1 MNLDL
6 LSALHWARPQLLW
19 ALCVLPLIALWAW
32 RRGRDAGRWQHAV
45 DPHLLPHLLQASGKG
60 ARRWPWTLLLGWTL
74 AVLALAGPGWKQQ
87 AQPLLQPQSPLVVV
101 LDLSTR
107 ITATDLPP
115 SRLLQARAKLG
126 SLLQQREGGQLALV
140 VYADDAYTVAPLT
153 DDVANIALYLDA
165 LSPQVMPVDGQRTDR
180 ALDWATRLLQRSG
193 MRAGQVLLL
202 TDSAD
207 AAAIDA
213 ARQAHGQGVQVSV
226 IGLGTTTGAA
236 YRDTRGQISNAA
248 LDEASLRRLADAGGG
263 RYQRLARD
271 TADLRALDLLRADR
285 SVGESEQGSVRQ
297 WLDQGYW
304 LLPPLMLLALLAFRR
319 RSAVLS
325 VLLLIG
331 AAGLQPT
338 PVLAQAGASAA
349 PQAAPQAGARSGL
362 WLRDDQRRQQQLE
375 QGVQAYH
382 AGDFSTA
389 ARTFEGVQTAE
400 GWYNLGNARARQG
413 DLDGAVQAYDHAL
426 SRRPGMPDAVANRAV
441 VDAARKRRPP
451 PSPKDGKSPPS
462 QGGNSKPPPQG
473 QGQAQPPAS
482 GQPSSTGK
490 GAPKP
495 GEPGQPPPAGAP
507 SDKPA
512 QGEAARQPP
521 VDPQAQARADAEQRQ
536 RMQQAVQQGN
546 EGKDGKDGKDGKQPA
561 RRSDG
566 RTPQQRE
573 QQQAVEAWMRR
584 VPDRPGDL
592 LRAKFQLENERRK
605 QEGP

>member
-6 LSALHWARPQLLW
+6 FATVHWARPQLLW
-19 ALCVLPLIALWAW
+19 ALCVLPLIAVWAW
-32 RRGRDAGRWQHAV
+32 RRGRDAGRWQQAV
-45 DPHLLPHLLQASGKG
+45 DPHLLPHLLQAAGKG
-60 ARRWPWTLLLGWTL
+60 ARRWPWALLLGWTL

-107 ITATDLPP
+107 ITTTDLPP
-115 SRLLQARAKLG
+115 SRLLQARAKLA

-165 LSPQVMPVDGQRTDR
+165 LSPQVMPADGQRTDR
-180 ALDWATRLLQRSG
+180 ALDWATQLLQRSG

-202 TDSAD
+202 TDNAD
-207 AAAIDA
+207 AAAIEA
-213 ARQAHGQGVQVSV
+213 ARQARSQGMQVSV
-226 IGLGTTTGAA
+226 IGLGTTSGAA
-236 YRDTRGQISNAA
+236 YRDARGQIANAA
-248 LDEASLRRLADAGGG
+248 LDESSLRRLADAGGG
-263 RYQRLARD
+263 RYQRLASD

-285 SVGESEQGSVRQ
+285 SVGESEHGAVRQ

-304 LLPPLMLLALLAFRR
+304 LLPVLMLLALLAFRR
-319 RSAVLS
+319 RSALLS
-325 VLLLIG
+325 VLLLVSV
-331 AAGLQPT
+331 AGLQPQ
-338 PVLAQAGASAA
+338 PVQAQGQGAPSAKPEAG
-349 PQAAPQAGARSGL
+349 GRSSF
-362 WLRDDQRRQQQLE
+362 WLREDQRRQQRLE

-382 AGDFSTA
+382 SGDFDGA
-389 ARTFEGVQTAE
+389 ARTFEGVQSAE

-441 VDAARKRRPP
+441 VDAARKRKPP
-451 PSPKDGKSPPS
+451 PSPKDGKSPSS
-462 QGGNSKPPPQG
+462 QDGKGKTPPPG
-473 QGQAQPPAS
+473 QGKSQSPAPSS
-482 GQPSSTGK
+482 GQPSAAGQ
-490 GAPKP
+490 GAPQQGDP
-495 GEPGQPPPAGAP
+495 APPSPP
-507 SDKPA
+507 SDSASKGTG
-512 QGEAARQPP
+512 QGDPPQQAAA
-521 VDPQAQARADAEQRQ
+521 DPQAQARADAEQRQ

-546 EGKDGKDGKDGKQPA
+546 EGKDGKEGKQPA
-561 RRSDG
+561 QRSDG

>member
-6 LSALHWARPQLLW
+6 FAAVHWARPQLLW

-32 RRGRDAGRWQHAV
+32 RRGRDAGRWQQAV

-60 ARRWPWTLLLGWTL
+60 ARRWPWALLLGWTL

-107 ITATDLPP
+107 ITTTDLPP
-115 SRLLQARAKLG
+115 SRLLQARAKLA
-126 SLLQQREGGQLALV
+126 SLLQQRQGGQLALV

-165 LSPQVMPVDGQRTDR
+165 LSPQVMPADGQRTDR
-180 ALDWATRLLQRSG
+180 ALDWATQLLQRSG
-193 MRAGQVLLL
+193 MRAGQVLVL
-202 TDSAD
+202 TDNAD

-213 ARQAHGQGVQVSV
+213 ARQARSQGVQVSV
-226 IGLGTTTGAA
+226 IGLGTATGAA
-236 YRDTRGQISNAA
+236 YRDARGQIANAA
-248 LDEASLRRLADAGGG
+248 LDEASLRRMAEAGGG
-263 RYQRLARD
+263 RYQRLASD

-285 SVGESEQGSVRQ
+285 SVGESEHGAVRQ

-304 LLPPLMLLALLAFRR
+304 LLPALMLLALLAFRR

-325 VLLLIG
+325 VLLLVSV
-331 AAGLQPT
+331 AGLQPQ
-338 PVLAQAGASAA
+338 PVQAQAQATASAA
-349 PQAAPQAGARSGL
+349 PQNGARSSL
-362 WLRDDQRRQQQLE
+362 WLRDDQRRQRQLE

-382 AGDFSTA
+382 AGDFNTA
-389 ARTFEGVQTAE
+389 ARTFESVQTAE

-451 PSPKDGKSPPS
+451 PSPKDGKSPSS
-462 QGGNSKPPPQG
+462 QGGKSKPPPQG
-473 QGQAQPPAS
+473 QGQQKPPSS

-490 GAPKP
+490 GSPKP
-495 GEPGQPPPAGAP
+495 GDPAQPPPSGAP
-507 SDKPA
+507 SGKPG
-512 QGEAARQPP
+512 QGESPQQAVA
-521 VDPQAQARADAEQRQ
+521 DPQAQARADAEQRQ
-536 RMQQAVQQGN
+536 RMQQAVQQG
-546 EGKDGKDGKDGKQPA
+546 KDGKDGKQPA
-561 RRSDG
+561 QRSDG

>member
-6 LSALHWARPQLLW
+6 LPALHWARPQLLW

-32 RRGRDAGRWQHAV
+32 RRGRDAGRWQQAV

-60 ARRWPWTLLLGWTL
+60 ARRWPWAVLLGWTL
-74 AVLALAGPGWKQQ
+74 AVLAQAGPGWTQQ

-115 SRLLQARAKLG
+115 SRLLQARAKLA
-126 SLLQQREGGQLALV
+126 SLLQQRQGGQLALV

-153 DDVANIALYLDA
+153 DDVANIGLYLDA
-165 LSPQVMPVDGQRTDR
+165 LSPQVMPADGQRTDR

-193 MRAGQVLLL
+193 LSAGQVLLL

-207 AAAIDA
+207 AAAIEA
-213 ARQAHGQGVQVSV
+213 ARQARSQGVQVSV

-236 YRDTRGQISNAA
+236 YRDTRGQIANAA

-263 RYQRLARD
+263 RYQRLASD
-271 TADLRALDLLRADR
+271 TTDLRALDLLRADR
-285 SVGESEQGSVRQ
+285 SVGESERGAVRQ

-325 VLLLIG
+325 VLLLVG
-331 AAGLQPT
+331 VVGLQPA
-338 PVLAQAGASAA
+338 PVLAQATASAA
-349 PQAAPQAGARSGL
+349 APAGARSSL

-375 QGVQAYH
+375 KGVQAYH
-382 AGDFSTA
+382 AGDFNTA
-389 ARTFEGVQTAE
+389 ARMFEGVRTAE

-441 VDAARKRRPP
+441 VDAARKRKSP
-451 PSPKDGKSPPS
+451 PSPKDGKSPSS
-462 QGGNSKPPPQG
+462 QPGKSKPPPQG
-473 QGQAQPPAS
+473 QGQAQSPSS
-482 GQPSSTGK
+482 GQPSSTSK
-490 GAPKP
+490 GSPKP
-495 GEPGQPPPAGAP
+495 GDPAQPPPPAGAP
-507 SDKPA
+507 SGKPGS
-512 QGEAARQPP
+512 GEAPQPPP

-536 RMQQAVQQGN
+536 RMQQAVQQGQQ
-546 EGKDGKDGKDGKQPA
+546 GKQAKQPA
-561 RRSDG
+561 QRSDG

>member
-6 LSALHWARPQLLW
+6 LAALHWARPQLLW
-19 ALCVLPLIALWAW
+19 ALCVLSFIALWAW
-32 RRGRDAGRWQHAV
+32 RRGRDAGRWQQAV

-60 ARRWPWTLLLGWTL
+60 ARRWPWTVLLGWTL

-107 ITATDLPP
+107 ITAADLPP
-115 SRLLQARAKLG
+115 SRLLQARAKLA

-153 DDVANIALYLDA
+153 DDVANIGLYLDA
-165 LSPQVMPVDGQRTDR
+165 LSPQVMPADGQHTDR
-180 ALDWATRLLQRSG
+180 ALDWATQLLQRSG
-193 MRAGQVLLL
+193 LRAGQVLLL

-207 AAAIDA
+207 AAAIEA
-213 ARQAHGQGVQVSV
+213 ARQARSQGVQVSV

-236 YRDTRGQISNAA
+236 YRDSRGQIANAA

-263 RYQRLARD
+263 RYQRLASD
-271 TADLRALDLLRADR
+271 TTDLRALDLLRADR
-285 SVGESEQGSVRQ
+285 SAGESEHGAVRQ

-331 AAGLQPT
+331 AVGLQPA
-338 PVLAQAGASAA
+338 PVLAQATAA
-349 PQAAPQAGARSGL
+349 PAPQAGARSSL

-382 AGDFSTA
+382 AGDFDTA
-389 ARTFEGVQTAE
+389 ARTFESVQTAE

-426 SRRPGMPDAVANRAV
+426 SQRPGMPDAVANRAV
-441 VDAARKRRPP
+441 VDAARKRKPP

-462 QGGNSKPPPQG
+462 QSGKSKPPPQG
-473 QGQAQPPAS
+473 QGQAQPPSS
-482 GQPSSTGK
+482 GQPSSAGK
-490 GAPKP
+490 GSPKP
-495 GEPGQPPPAGAP
+495 GDPAQPPPPAGAP
-507 SDKPA
+507 SDKPGS
-512 QGEAARQPP
+512 GEAPQPPP

-536 RMQQAVQQGN
+536 RMQQAVQQGQQ
-546 EGKDGKDGKDGKQPA
+546 GKQA
-561 RRSDG
+561 KQTAQRNDG